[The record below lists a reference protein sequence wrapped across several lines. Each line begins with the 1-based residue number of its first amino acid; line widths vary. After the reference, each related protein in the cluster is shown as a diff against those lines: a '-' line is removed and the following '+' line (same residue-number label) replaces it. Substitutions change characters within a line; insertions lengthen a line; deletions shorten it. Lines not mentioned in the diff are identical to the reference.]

1 MSDAAVT
8 APLAPAVTSPAAPA
22 VTAHRV
28 PAALA
33 PDPSRVLAR
42 LFLPGEELPG
52 GRSRAGAVAGRVMGL
67 PEPQVERLATGLLDG
82 YSSRHRD
89 YSAMLMQHAAVVGS
103 HVQPALPM
111 STARTLL
118 LGASFTCEYA
128 LEGAALCNP
137 SAVPHPD
144 QDGLL
149 SGQLRV
155 AVSLRGI
162 GEGHISSIGFASAV
176 VGPGPQWTF
185 EPRARP
191 VVAGTS
197 EGTTWRRDHLRAVLA
212 DHGDIDGLAHNI
224 LDELPEVFV
233 EADLELALSAA
244 HHDLLS
250 RSGGQATVDML
261 RRLVASAYQV
271 SLPADSAFSQR
282 VLWPTA
288 VEESNG
294 MEDARFVQFTGPDG
308 AMAYHATYTAYDG
321 KRIAPRLLTSPDL
334 RVFQAHRLAGPAA
347 RNKGMALFPR
357 LVDGRHWS
365 LCRSDGESNSVATS
379 DDGFLWRSPTVLQAP
394 EADWEVLQ
402 VGNCGPPIET
412 EAGWLVLTHGVG
424 PMRRYAIGAI
434 LLDLDDPTVVL
445 GRLPEPLLVTGPD
458 EREGYV
464 PNVVYSCGAVA
475 HDGRLWLP
483 YGVGDA
489 RIRVAWF
496 DLDELLTAIRR

>member
-1 MSDAAVT
+1 MSRATVAAGR
-8 APLAPAVTSPAAPA
+8 APAVP
-22 VTAHRV
+22 AHRV
-28 PAALA
+28 PAGLL

-52 GRSRAGAVAGRVMGL
+52 GRSRAGAVVGRVMGL
-67 PEPQVERLATGLLDG
+67 PEHQVERLATALLDG

-89 YSAMLMQHAAVVGS
+89 YSSTLIQHAGVVGS
-103 HVQPALPM
+103 HVPTAQPM

-144 QDGLL
+144 QSGLL
-149 SGQLRV
+149 PGQLRV

-176 VGPGPQWTF
+176 AGPGPQWTF
-185 EPRARP
+185 EPRAHP

-197 EGTTWRRDHLRAVLA
+197 GSTTWRREHLRSVLA

-224 LDELPEVFV
+224 LDELPEVFGD
-233 EADLELALSAA
+233 ADLELALTAA
-244 HHDLLS
+244 HHDLLA
-250 RSGGQATVDML
+250 RAGGQATVDTL

-271 SLPADSAFSQR
+271 SLPAGTAFSQR

-288 VEESNG
+288 VEESHG

-308 AMAYHATYTAYDG
+308 ATAYHATYTAYDG

-357 LVDGRHWS
+357 LVAGKHWA

-379 DDGFLWRSPTVLQAP
+379 DDGFLWSAPTVLQAP

-402 VGNCGPPIET
+402 LGNCGPPIET
-412 EAGWLVLTHGVG
+412 AAGWLVLTHGVG

-445 GRLPEPLLVTGPD
+445 GRLEQPLLQTEPD

-464 PNVVYSCGAVA
+464 PNVVYSCGGLA

-489 RIRVAWF
+489 RIAVAWF
-496 DLDELLTAIRR
+496 DLDELLTALRP